1 MPIVELDDA
10 EWQQVMNALIAQNP
24 LLMKVA
30 GQLRAQQQPADNP
43 SPIVVNKQNRQAA
56 DGKEASHE

>member
-1 MPIVELDDA
+1 MPTVELDDA
-10 EWQQVMNALIAQNP
+10 EWQQVMNLIIAANP
-24 LLMKVA
+24 LLMKI
-30 GQLRAQQQPADNP
+30 GTQLRAQQQQGEQQ